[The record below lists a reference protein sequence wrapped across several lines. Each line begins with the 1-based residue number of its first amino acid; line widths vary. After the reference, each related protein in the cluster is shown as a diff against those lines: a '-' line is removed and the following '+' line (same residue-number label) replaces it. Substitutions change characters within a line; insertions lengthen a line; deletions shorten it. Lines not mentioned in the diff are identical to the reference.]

1 MGVRTFSSDTALDR
15 IERIRLLA
23 EEQDTITVGM
33 VRREC
38 RMARNTAYQYL
49 HHMTAQHILRPLPD
63 HTGWVLDHTDD
74 PADDGRPIRIQ
85 VPCAVC
91 HETMQRDALVAA
103 LFGPARRPARRRHF
117 NA

>member
-49 HHMTAQHILRPLPD
+49 HHMTMQHILRPLQD
-63 HTGWVLDHTDD
+63 HTGWVLERPNTEV
-74 PADDGRPIRIQ
+74 DDGQPIRVQ
-85 VPCAVC
+85 VPCHLC
-91 HETMQRDALVAA
+91 QETMHRDALVAA
-103 LFGPARRPARRRHF
+103 LFGPARRSTRRRHF